1 MQQSR
6 IEQLKQQLQATRNEL
21 VNHPLYSSLQT
32 LQHIRQFTEYHVY
45 AVWDFMSLLKSL
57 QQQLTCVTLPW
68 VPRGNANTR
77 YLINEIVLGEET
89 DVDENGNRL
98 SHFELYLEAMH
109 QLGANTAGMQ
119 HLLQYISNGTGIDE
133 ALQKLGLPKGVHDFV
148 RYTFQVIQNEPVHVQ
163 AAVFTFG
170 REDLIPDMFIGLV
183 KELAQSFPE
192 QVSIFRYYLERH
204 IEVDGD
210 HHSQLAMQ
218 MVSELC
224 GEDEQKWQA
233 ATAAAQEALQHRK
246 QLWNAVL
253 QQVQQKKMAAAN

>member
-1 MQQSR
+1 MQQTH
-6 IEQLKQQLQATRNEL
+6 IEQLKSQLQAARNEL
-21 VNHPLYSSLQT
+21 VNHPLYSSLHS
-32 LQHIRQFTEYHVY
+32 LEHIRLFTQYHVY

-57 QQQLTCVTLPW
+57 QQQLTCVSLPW

-89 DVDENGNRL
+89 DIDENGKRL
-98 SHFELYLEAMH
+98 SHYELYLEAME
-109 QLGANTAGMQ
+109 QLGSDTRGIQ
-119 HLLQYISNGTGIDE
+119 QLLQDISEGSSVAV
-133 ALQKLGLPKGVHDFV
+133 ALQKQGLPNGVQDFV
-148 RYTFQVIQNEPVHVQ
+148 NYTFHVIHNEPVHVQ

-183 KELAQSFPE
+183 KELAQSFPG
-192 QVSIFRYYLERH
+192 QVNIFRYYLERH

-224 GEDEQKWQA
+224 GDDEQKWAA
-233 ATAAAQEALQHRK
+233 ATAASQEALEQRK

-253 QQVQQKKMAAAN
+253 QQVQSKKTVAAN